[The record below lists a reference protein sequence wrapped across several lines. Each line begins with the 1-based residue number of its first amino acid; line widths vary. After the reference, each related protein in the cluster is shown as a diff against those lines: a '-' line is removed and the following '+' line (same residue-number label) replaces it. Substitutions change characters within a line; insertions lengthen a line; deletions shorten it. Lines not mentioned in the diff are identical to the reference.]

1 MRFVR
6 ISQPELDKI
15 RKLYESVM
23 SQASHGLFYREGTAL
38 GKIIVEM
45 AREDR
50 ENFLGTASRL
60 IKGRGWVD
68 DIAFQKDSVIA
79 KGSIET
85 VDSATEPT
93 CHRLR
98 GIIHAVAEEAF
109 DKKLICMEVL
119 CKSTGHAYCEFNLG
133 EMEEVEYVGSESA
146 DG

>member
-6 ISQPELDKI
+6 ISQPELEKI

-23 SQASHGLFYREGTAL
+23 SQASHGLFYREGSAL
-38 GKIIVEM
+38 GKIIVDM
-45 AREDR
+45 ASEDK

-60 IKGRGWVD
+60 IKGRGWVE
-68 DIAFQKDSVIA
+68 DIAFQNDTVIA

-85 VDSATEPT
+85 VESASDPT

-98 GIIHAVAEEAF
+98 GIIHAVAEEAY

-133 EMEEVEYVGSESA
+133 EMEEVEYDSSEDA

>member
-6 ISQPELDKI
+6 LSQPELEKI

-23 SQASHGLFYREGTAL
+23 SQASHGLFYREGSVL
-38 GKIIVEM
+38 GKIIVDM
-45 AREDR
+45 ASEDK

-60 IKGRGWVD
+60 IKGRGWVE
-68 DIAFQKDSVIA
+68 DIAFQKDTVIA
-79 KGSIET
+79 KGSIE
-85 VDSATEPT
+85 VVESAPEPT

-98 GIIHAVAEEAF
+98 GIIHAVAETAY

-133 EMEEVEYVGSESA
+133 EMEEVEDDRSKDA